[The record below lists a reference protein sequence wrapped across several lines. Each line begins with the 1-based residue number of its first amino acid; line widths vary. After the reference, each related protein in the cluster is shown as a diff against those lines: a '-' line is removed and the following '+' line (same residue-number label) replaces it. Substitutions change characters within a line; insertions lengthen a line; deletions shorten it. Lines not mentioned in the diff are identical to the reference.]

1 MSILSDK
8 EKVFGN
14 ISALRTL
21 TDDFPQLK
29 INNSFP
35 SVNSSANPQQFLI
48 DLVLSLTGFEEL
60 RDTLIDILTYAS
72 ETIEVAIKDAL
83 KVELKSLTS
92 CGVDPTL
99 PLWLQ
104 SAGDGIEI
112 KVSKIDF
119 FNVFKVDPETQA
131 GGLMY
136 EDVPAG
142 LGSTDFNT
150 FLYYTI
156 QNEGPPAQ
164 SWNDILDFEFNQNAS
179 VPFNTLTIKAN
190 PDYDIKTLTEL
201 NNDFI
206 DSISLFPSTQL
217 ITKLIDGLFGSV
229 SVDISVNKTESQLE
243 MEEQINNVIE
253 CITNADEDYVI
264 DNTYFEFSDEQLQD
278 IKEVATN
285 RRNGIRQIKTCGDVD
300 VNIPI
305 EFLTDLKEQFAAATG
320 DREEQRNVI
329 STNLSSMA
337 NQVSSFAGDPVDDYT
352 VQLDFMGLMFKSL
365 IRAYVNAILGPKII
379 SIFLLNYKI
388 VYGQGAEFIDPIDL
402 LKQNK
407 VLIKNIINVVRDK
420 ILTILLQLV
429 LKYITNLLAANQV
442 EALKE
447 KANAQLAIL
456 LSLIGVPQSV
466 IRLIRENSPISF

>member
-1 MSILSDK
+1 MSILNDK

-21 TDDFPQLK
+21 TDDFPKLN
-29 INNSFP
+29 ISNSFP

-60 RDTLIDILTYAS
+60 KETLIDILAYAS
-72 ETIEVAIKDAL
+72 ETIEVIVKDAL
-83 KVELKSLTS
+83 KVQLKSLTS
-92 CGVDPTL
+92 CGVDPSL
-99 PLWLQ
+99 PDWVK
-104 SAGDGIEI
+104 STGAGVKI

-119 FNVFKVDPETQA
+119 FNIFKVDPTTQA

-136 EDVPAG
+136 ENVPAG
-142 LGSTDFNT
+142 VLSTDFNT

-156 QNEGPPAQ
+156 QDEGNLR
-164 SWNDILDFEFNQNAS
+164 SWNTILDFEFNQNAS
-179 VPFNTLTIKAN
+179 VPFNTLTINSNLA
-190 PDYDIKTLTEL
+190 YDTKTLTEL

-229 SVDISVNKTESQLE
+229 SVDASVNKSESQLE
-243 MEEQINNVIE
+243 MEEQINTVIE
-253 CITNADEDYVI
+253 CITNADDDYVI
-264 DNTYFEFSDEQLQD
+264 DNTYFEFSDKQLQD
-278 IKEVATN
+278 IKEVAAN

-320 DREEQRNVI
+320 NREEQRNVM
-329 STNLSSMA
+329 SSNLSSMA
-337 NQVSSFAGDPVDDYT
+337 NQVSRFAGDPVDDYT
-352 VQLDFMGLMFKSL
+352 VQLDFMGLMFTSL
-365 IRAYVNAILGPKII
+365 IKAYVNAILGPKII

-388 VYGQGAEFIDPIDL
+388 VYGQSAEFIDPVDL

-407 VLIKNIINVVRDK
+407 VLINNIINVIRDT
-420 ILTILLQLV
+420 IITILLQLV
-429 LKYITNLLAANQV
+429 LKYITKLLAANQIG
-442 EALKE
+442 ALKE

-456 LSLIGVPQSV
+456 LSLTGVPQSV

>member
-1 MSILSDK
+1 
-8 EKVFGN
+8 
-14 ISALRTL
+14 
-21 TDDFPQLK
+21 
-29 INNSFP
+29 
-35 SVNSSANPQQFLI
+35 
-48 DLVLSLTGFEEL
+48 
-60 RDTLIDILTYAS
+60 
-72 ETIEVAIKDAL
+72 
-83 KVELKSLTS
+83 
-92 CGVDPTL
+92 
-99 PLWLQ
+99 
-104 SAGDGIEI
+104 
-112 KVSKIDF
+112 
-119 FNVFKVDPETQA
+119 
-131 GGLMY
+131 
-136 EDVPAG
+136 
-142 LGSTDFNT
+142 
-150 FLYYTI
+150 
-156 QNEGPPAQ
+156 
-164 SWNDILDFEFNQNAS
+164 
-179 VPFNTLTIKAN
+179 
-190 PDYDIKTLTEL
+190 
-201 NNDFI
+201 
-206 DSISLFPSTQL
+206 
-217 ITKLIDGLFGSV
+217 
-229 SVDISVNKTESQLE
+229 

-429 LKYITNLLAANQV
+429 LKYITKLLAANQV

-456 LSLIGVPQSV
+456 LSLTGVPQSV

>member
-21 TDDFPQLK
+21 TDDFPQLN

-60 RDTLIDILTYAS
+60 RDTLIDVLTYAS

-83 KVELKSLTS
+83 KVELKALVS

-99 PLWLQ
+99 PQWLVN
-104 SAGDGIEI
+104 DGIEI

-119 FNVFKVDPETQA
+119 FNVFKVDPTTQA

-156 QNEGPPAQ
+156 QNEGSPAQ
-164 SWNDILDFEFNQNAS
+164 SWNGILDFEFNQNAS
-179 VPFNTLTIKAN
+179 VPFNTLTIT
-190 PDYDIKTLTEL
+190 PDVSYTNLTDL

-206 DSISLFPSTQL
+206 DSVSLFPSTQL

-337 NQVSSFAGDPVDDYT
+337 NQVSSVAGDPVDDYT

-388 VYGQGAEFIDPIDL
+388 VYGQGAEFIDPVDL

-429 LKYITNLLAANQV
+429 LKYITKLLAANQV

-456 LSLIGVPQSV
+456 LSLTGVPQSV

>member
-21 TDDFPQLK
+21 TDDFPQLN

-72 ETIEVAIKDAL
+72 ETIEVVIKDAL
-83 KVELKSLTS
+83 KVQLKSLTS

-99 PLWLQ
+99 PLWLRST
-104 SAGDGIEI
+104 SAGIEI

-119 FNVFKVDPETQA
+119 FNVLKVDPTTQA

-142 LGSTDFNT
+142 VNSTDFNT
-150 FLYYTI
+150 FLYYAI
-156 QNEGPPAQ
+156 QAEGTQAP
-164 SWNDILDFEFNQNAS
+164 WDDILDFEFNQNAS

-190 PDYDIKTLTEL
+190 PTYDTKTLTEL

-229 SVDISVNKTESQLE
+229 SVDASVNKSESQLE
-243 MEEQINNVIE
+243 MEEQINTVIE

-320 DREEQRNVI
+320 NREEQRNVI

-365 IRAYVNAILGPKII
+365 IKAYVNAILGPKII

-429 LKYITNLLAANQV
+429 LKYITKLLAANQV

>member
-60 RDTLIDILTYAS
+60 RDTLVDVLTYAS

-83 KVELKSLTS
+83 KVELKALVS
-92 CGVDPTL
+92 CGVDPSL
-99 PLWLQ
+99 PQWLIN
-104 SAGDGIEI
+104 DGIEI

-156 QNEGPPAQ
+156 QNEGSPAQ

-179 VPFNTLTIKAN
+179 VPFNTLTIT
-190 PDYDIKTLTEL
+190 PDGSYTNLTDL

-206 DSISLFPSTQL
+206 DSVSLFPSTQL

-402 LKQNK
+402 LRQNK
-407 VLIKNIINVVRDK
+407 VLIKNIINVVRDM

-429 LKYITNLLAANQV
+429 LKYITKLLAANQV

>member
-60 RDTLIDILTYAS
+60 RDTLVDVLTYAS

-83 KVELKSLTS
+83 KVELKALVS

-99 PLWLQ
+99 PQWLVN
-104 SAGDGIEI
+104 DGIEI

-119 FNVFKVDPETQA
+119 FNVFKVDPTTQA

-164 SWNDILDFEFNQNAS
+164 SWNGILDFEFNQNAS
-179 VPFNTLTIKAN
+179 VPFNTLTIT
-190 PDYDIKTLTEL
+190 PDVSYTNLTDL

-206 DSISLFPSTQL
+206 DSVSLFPSTQL

-243 MEEQINNVIE
+243 MEERINNVIE

-305 EFLTDLKEQFAAATG
+305 EFLTELKEQFTGATG
-320 DREEQRNVI
+320 NREEQRNVI

-337 NQVSSFAGDPVDDYT
+337 NQVSSFAGDPVDDYA

-402 LKQNK
+402 LRQNK

-429 LKYITNLLAANQV
+429 LKYITKLLAANQV

>member
-1 MSILSDK
+1 
-8 EKVFGN
+8 
-14 ISALRTL
+14 
-21 TDDFPQLK
+21 
-29 INNSFP
+29 
-35 SVNSSANPQQFLI
+35 
-48 DLVLSLTGFEEL
+48 
-60 RDTLIDILTYAS
+60 
-72 ETIEVAIKDAL
+72 
-83 KVELKSLTS
+83 
-92 CGVDPTL
+92 
-99 PLWLQ
+99 
-104 SAGDGIEI
+104 
-112 KVSKIDF
+112 
-119 FNVFKVDPETQA
+119 
-131 GGLMY
+131 
-136 EDVPAG
+136 
-142 LGSTDFNT
+142 
-150 FLYYTI
+150 
-156 QNEGPPAQ
+156 
-164 SWNDILDFEFNQNAS
+164 
-179 VPFNTLTIKAN
+179 
-190 PDYDIKTLTEL
+190 
-201 NNDFI
+201 
-206 DSISLFPSTQL
+206 
-217 ITKLIDGLFGSV
+217 
-229 SVDISVNKTESQLE
+229 

-379 SIFLLNYKI
+379 S
-388 VYGQGAEFIDPIDL
+388 
-402 LKQNK
+402 
-407 VLIKNIINVVRDK
+407 
-420 ILTILLQLV
+420 LLQLV

>member
-21 TDDFPQLK
+21 TDDFPQLN

-60 RDTLIDILTYAS
+60 RDTLIDVLTYAS

-83 KVELKSLTS
+83 KVELKALVS

-99 PLWLQ
+99 PQWLVN
-104 SAGDGIEI
+104 DGIEI

-119 FNVFKVDPETQA
+119 FNVFKVDPTTQA

-156 QNEGPPAQ
+156 QNEGLPAQ
-164 SWNDILDFEFNQNAS
+164 SWNGILDFEFNQNAS
-179 VPFNTLTIKAN
+179 VPFNTLTIT
-190 PDYDIKTLTEL
+190 PDVSYTNLTDL

-206 DSISLFPSTQL
+206 DSVSLFPSTQL

-243 MEEQINNVIE
+243 MEEQINNLIE

-429 LKYITNLLAANQV
+429 LKYITKLLAANQV

-456 LSLIGVPQSV
+456 LSLTGVPQSV

>member
-21 TDDFPQLK
+21 TDDFPQLN

-60 RDTLIDILTYAS
+60 RDTLIDVLTYAS

-83 KVELKSLTS
+83 KVELKALVS

-99 PLWLQ
+99 PQWLVN
-104 SAGDGIEI
+104 DGIEI

-119 FNVFKVDPETQA
+119 FNVFKVDPTTQA

-156 QNEGPPAQ
+156 QNEGSPAQ
-164 SWNDILDFEFNQNAS
+164 SWNGILDFEFNQNAS
-179 VPFNTLTIKAN
+179 VPFNTLTIT
-190 PDYDIKTLTEL
+190 PDVSYTNLTEL

-429 LKYITNLLAANQV
+429 LKYITKLLAANQV

-456 LSLIGVPQSV
+456 LSLTGVPQSV

>member
-60 RDTLIDILTYAS
+60 RDTLVDVLTYAS

-83 KVELKSLTS
+83 KVELKALVS
-92 CGVDPTL
+92 CGVDPSL
-99 PLWLQ
+99 PQWLIN
-104 SAGDGIEI
+104 DGIEI

-119 FNVFKVDPETQA
+119 FNVFKVDPTTQA

-179 VPFNTLTIKAN
+179 VPFNTLTIT
-190 PDYDIKTLTEL
+190 PDVSYTNLTDL

-206 DSISLFPSTQL
+206 DSVSLFPSTQL

>member
-21 TDDFPQLK
+21 TDDFPQLN

-72 ETIEVAIKDAL
+72 ETIEVVIQDAL
-83 KVELKSLTS
+83 KVQLKSLTS

-104 SAGDGIEI
+104 STGDGIEI

-119 FNVFKVDPETQA
+119 FNVFKVDPTTQA

-136 EDVPAG
+136 EDVTAG

-156 QNEGPPAQ
+156 QDEGNSQ

-190 PDYDIKTLTEL
+190 PDYNIKTLTEL

-229 SVDISVNKTESQLE
+229 SVDASVNKSE
-243 MEEQINNVIE
+243 
-253 CITNADEDYVI
+253 
-264 DNTYFEFSDEQLQD
+264 
-278 IKEVATN
+278 
-285 RRNGIRQIKTCGDVD
+285 
-300 VNIPI
+300 
-305 EFLTDLKEQFAAATG
+305 
-320 DREEQRNVI
+320 
-329 STNLSSMA
+329 
-337 NQVSSFAGDPVDDYT
+337 
-352 VQLDFMGLMFKSL
+352 
-365 IRAYVNAILGPKII
+365 
-379 SIFLLNYKI
+379 
-388 VYGQGAEFIDPIDL
+388 
-402 LKQNK
+402 
-407 VLIKNIINVVRDK
+407 
-420 ILTILLQLV
+420 
-429 LKYITNLLAANQV
+429 
-442 EALKE
+442 
-447 KANAQLAIL
+447 
-456 LSLIGVPQSV
+456 
-466 IRLIRENSPISF
+466 